1 MHCKKYI
8 VGLTLKNNL
17 VALNLSSL
25 KLMKVV
31 TYNEGDW
38 FNQQKLKIFCYL
50 NHKNV
55 LSWF

>member
-25 KLMKVV
+25 KLKNVV

-55 LSWF
+55 LR